1 MKFHKCVRGL
11 VAACVSVIALAGGSG
26 VAQAEPIPTPP
37 PLPPAI
43 DPLVPL
49 SPSVW
54 VDPNDEGG
62 ASGVQGDYGRF
73 CENAW
78 VHCR

>member
-1 MKFHKCVRGL
+1 MKLHRRAVM
-11 VAACVSVIALAGGSG
+11 AASVSVIALVCGSG
-26 VAQAEPIPTPP
+26 VAQADPIPTPP

-43 DPLVPL
+43 DLLVPL
-49 SPSVW
+49 NPSLW
-54 VDPNDEGG
+54 IDPDDEGG
-62 ASGVQGDYGRF
+62 PSGVQGDYGRF